1 MQFSHTAEDMHALAA
16 EYDERFDSELSDEQG
31 EDETQDLNPEWH
43 EYLQEREDQYLDA
56 FYESALESSY
66 EL

>member
-1 MQFSHTAEDMHALAA
+1 MQFSHTAEDLHALAA
-16 EYDERFDSELSDEQG
+16 EYDEQG
-31 EDETQDLNPEWH
+31 EDEAEDLSPEWH
-43 EYLQEREDQYLDA
+43 EYLQEREDQYLDT